1 MDARTLDVVAAQRRE
16 RAGRIVSRA
25 GRPERA
31 GGIASR
37 AGRQERADRI
47 SSRAVRRARARAFAL
62 HPHVLLAASIV
73 ASAFAS
79 AAARAQA
86 TPKPQLYAV
95 RNVRLASAPEA
106 LKLTLIL
113 RDGRIAAIQDAG
125 KDPPPDARVIDG
137 QGLIA
142 LPAFIDGYAHAGCVT
157 PTPTS
162 ERDVAPKSGS
172 DVLVDMREANRKGV
186 QPALRAADLFKL
198 DVESGKRYRGS
209 GFGALLTAP
218 HGELLA
224 GASALAST
232 RDAAPRDVLLVP
244 TVFDQAGFEAPG
256 PGYPGTLMGAVAQ
269 LRQFFLDAQHQREI
283 SKRRAE
289 GKPSSRPAYDA
300 DLEAIQPALAKQRRV
315 ACEAQN
321 AEDIERWIKLSD
333 EFGFDIAICGGRDAW
348 KRAALLGA
356 RKIPVLLTLDWGE
369 EVEDPH
375 ANAKK
380 KPDAKAE
387 PAKPDAAK
395 PAPEKIEALASP
407 EPIKPPQGSSATPS
421 NPPAPPA
428 DQAAPPPSEKPADAQ
443 SKPAETA
450 PKPSEPAAKPG
461 DAAQKASESAAKPDA
476 QAPKP
481 DATPPKAEAREGEWN
496 YEEPMRVREEKRRQ
510 WEETRDCALRL
521 SEANVTFAFGSG
533 KLTPKDLLDHVRTL
547 VEKGLPPD
555 IAQRALTTDAAT
567 LLGASKSLGKI
578 EAGFDATLALWT
590 KNPLTSKDAK
600 LAWLIVD
607 GFPYEFDLKASDVQG
622 KPDEGVDVTGTWT
635 FEFDMPEAKPAI
647 GELKMSKDGEL
658 KATIRYRTPAD
669 DKETSGDFTGRVG
682 GRKLKLSGKVKIGNF
697 EAQVE
702 IDGEV
707 QGDSMTG
714 TTAWKF
720 SAGEDA
726 RHFKATRKPKGAGN
740 GR

>member
-1 MDARTLDVVAAQRRE
+1 MDARTLDVVSARLRE
-16 RAGRIVSRA
+16 H
-25 GRPERA
+25 A
-31 GGIASR
+31 GGIASH
-37 AGRQERADRI
+37 A
-47 SSRAVRRARARAFAL
+47 ARPSPARAFAL
-62 HPHVLLAASIV
+62 RAHGLFAASIV
-73 ASAFAS
+73 AIAFTSAT
-79 AAARAQA
+79 ARAQA

-142 LPAFIDGYAHAGCVT
+142 LPAFIDAYAHAGCVT

-162 ERDVAPKSGS
+162 ERDVAPKPGS

-198 DVESGKRYRGS
+198 DAESGKRYRGS
-209 GFGALLTAP
+209 GFGALLSAP

-232 RDAAPRDVLLVP
+232 RDAAPRDVLLLP
-244 TVFDQAGFEAPG
+244 AVFDQAGFEVPG

-283 SKRRAE
+283 AKRRAE

-387 PAKPDAAK
+387 SAKPEAAK
-395 PAPEKIEALASP
+395 SATEKIETPAPS

-421 NPPAPPA
+421 NAPSPPANPA
-428 DQAAPPPSEKPADAQ
+428 EKSVPTPPSEKPADAQ

-461 DAAQKASESAAKPDA
+461 DAAAKPGEPAAKPGDAPQKASEPAAKPDA
-476 QAPKP
+476 QAAKPDAQASKP
-481 DATPPKAEAREGEWN
+481 DATPPKSEARDGEWN

-533 KLTPKDLLDHVRTL
+533 KLTSKDVLDHVRTL

-555 IAQRALTTDAAT
+555 VAQRALTTDAAA

-658 KATIRYRTPAD
+658 KATIRYRNPAD
-669 DKETSGDFTGRVG
+669 DKETSGEFTGRVG

-702 IDGEV
+702 IDGDV

-726 RHFKATRKPKGAGN
+726 RHFKATRKPKGSGD

>member
-1 MDARTLDVVAAQRRE
+1 MDARTLILDAAGL
-16 RAGRIVSRA
+16 GRFAIELGSRA
-25 GRPERA
+25 A
-31 GGIASR
+31 
-37 AGRQERADRI
+37 
-47 SSRAVRRARARAFAL
+47 
-62 HPHVLLAASIV
+62 LAASIV
-73 ASAFAS
+73 AGGLSVET
-79 AAARAQA
+79 ARAQA
-86 TPKPQLYAV
+86 PAKPQLYAV
-95 RNVRLASAPEA
+95 RNVRLTSAPEA

-125 KDPPPDARVIDG
+125 KDPPADARVIDG
-137 QGLIA
+137 QGMIA
-142 LPAFIDGYAHAGCVT
+142 LPAFIDAYAHSGCVT

-162 ERDVAPKSGS
+162 ERDVPPKPGS
-172 DVLVDMREANRKGV
+172 DVLVDMREANRKGI

-198 DVESGKRYRGS
+198 DADTGKRYRGA
-209 GFGALLTAP
+209 GFGALLSAP

-224 GASALAST
+224 GASTLAST

-244 TVFDQAGFEAPG
+244 TEFDQASFEAPG

-269 LRQFFLDAQHQREI
+269 LRQFFLDAQRQRDVA
-283 SKRRAE
+283 KRRSE

-300 DLEAIQPALAKQRRV
+300 DLDAIQLALAKQRRV

-375 ANAKK
+375 ASAKK
-380 KPDAKAE
+380 KPDAKSPDAKPE
-387 PAKPDAAK
+387 GPKPEGAKPDAAK
-395 PAPEKIEALASP
+395 PEAAKP
-407 EPIKPPQGSSATPS
+407 EPTKPGAEKSDTPAAAEPVKPQQAPAAAPS
-421 NPPAPPA
+421 NPSAPPTDPA
-428 DQAAPPPSEKPADAQ
+428 DKSSQQPPSDKPVEPQ
-443 SKPAETA
+443 SKPAEAA
-450 PKPSEPAAKPG
+450 PKPSEPSAKPG
-461 DAAQKASESAAKPDA
+461 EAAQKPNEPSAKPDA
-476 QAPKP
+476 QSSKP
-481 DATPPKAEAREGEWN
+481 DAQPAKVDAAKPDVEWT

-521 SEANVTFAFGSG
+521 AEANVSFAFGTG
-533 KLTPKDLLDHVRTL
+533 KLQPKDLLDHVRTL
-547 VEKGLPPD
+547 VEKGLSPD
-555 IAQRALTTDAAT
+555 VAQRALTTDAAA
-567 LLGASKSLGKI
+567 LLGTSKSLGKI
-578 EAGFDATLALWT
+578 EAGFDATIALWT

-658 KATIRYRTPAD
+658 KATIRYRNPAD
-669 DKETSGDFTGRVG
+669 DKETSGEFTGRVG
-682 GRKLKLSGKVKIGNF
+682 GRKVKLSGKVKIGNF

-702 IDGEV
+702 IDGDV

-726 RHFKATRKPKGAGN
+726 RKFKATRKPKAPGGE
-740 GR
+740 R